1 MKRIHSKIA
10 DPAEVGTWLSGVVAL
25 LMHFGGHYELSP
37 EAVGAMAAAVLLPL
51 AMAAV
56 RFVNRFLAPVS
67 DENPPSGGR
76 GFVAVALIPMVGALG
91 ILLMMTLGGGCGAN
105 YHLKAGGWNLEQAD
119 CGTKLT
125 VYGDGDPE
133 VSIICIAD
141 ATPLKVGPKV
151 RAALCKVE

>member
-1 MKRIHSKIA
+1 VKKIHSKIA

-37 EAVGAMAAAVLLPL
+37 EAVGAMMTAALLPL

-56 RFVNRFLAPVS
+56 RFANRALAPAPG
-67 DENPPSGGR
+67 ENPPTEEQ
-76 GFVAVALIPMVGALG
+76 GFAVIALIPVVGALG
-91 ILLMMTLGGGCGAN
+91 ILLMMTFSGCGAN
-105 YHLKAGGWNLEQAD
+105 YHLKSGGWSLEKAD

-133 VSIICIAD
+133 VSLICIAD
-141 ATPLKVGPKV
+141 ADPLKVGPKV
-151 RAALCKVE
+151 RAALCEGK